1 MTDTFESWINGM
13 SDNEYEEM
21 IDSGFT
27 NPQKSKALEIRKLV
41 DDEDQ
46 LTDLE
51 REQESNVVEIRGEGQ
66 QGQQRESRQPVRVY
80 DAREQPERPRYIS
93 TASGDSAV
101 ILPNEQ
107 KQTAQT
113 RQAEIERQSIGSIQ
127 SSQEI
132 QKRSIFN
139 RIKNFILRRK

>member
-1 MTDTFESWINGM
+1 M
-13 SDNEYEEM
+13 SEEEYEDR
-21 IDSGFT
+21 IDSSTTSGGFS
-27 NPQKSKALEIRKLV
+27 PSQEEKALNIRTPASE
-41 DDEDQ
+41 ED
-46 LTDLE
+46 LEELE
-51 REQESNVVEIRGEGQ
+51 REQESNVIEVRGEGEGEA
-66 QGQQRESRQPVRVY
+66 QGQRQQRESRQPVRVY
-80 DAREQPERPRYIS
+80 DSRDMTERPRYITS

-127 SSQEI
+127 QAQEI